1 MEESVLLHL
10 EKLKIEVVNNYTTIH
25 LLRITQKNL
34 EVPLFQSAAVSD
46 ADRMGPKR
54 IWSL

>member
-54 IWSL
+54 I